1 MSIGNTTIT
10 VQRATFDRYNDATY
24 VDHHTITGCLEYPTG
39 STETNQ
45 AVTDS
50 RTVLAP
56 SGSDIVPT
64 DRIRLGGLLYQ
75 VEGLPM
81 DWHDPYTTWS
91 PGMQVRL
98 ERVS

>member
-1 MSIGNTTIT
+1 MVQVT
-10 VQRATFDRYNDATY
+10 VQRASFNRFNDAAY
-24 VDHHTITGCLEYPTG
+24 VDHHTISDCIEYPTG
-39 STETNQ
+39 STEQ
-45 AVTDS
+45 DMAVTDS
-50 RTVLAP
+50 RTLLVP

-64 DRIRLGGLLYQ
+64 DRIRLNGLLYQ

-81 DWHDPYTTWS
+81 DWEDPLTGWR